1 MSLQSVFNR
10 KFEKLMYHRLKT
22 FLDKND
28 IVITR
33 VHTASK
39 LNKLGV
45 IPDKPTLRTMQKDL
59 FEEGRCGAFRK

>member
-28 IVITR
+28 IVITS
-33 VHTASK
+33 VHTASMRA
-39 LNKLGV
+39 KLGV
-45 IPDKPTLRTMQKDL
+45 IPHKPTLRTMQKGV